1 MLSFFIKKMDYLET
15 FLKEKAT
22 GGPHGNHYFYWIP
35 VKVMNS
41 LPVKLWK
48 YNRPPDQDRVQEIH
62 DYMKTSKRMD
72 GMIYLAS
79 IGDDL
84 VCYESNH
91 RREALKGLEDMSPI
105 LVDFLPNAKD
115 DLVKEEFLRLNKAV
129 SVPELYFS
137 QNPEQLFADLKA
149 AVDEFCENY
158 KKHKVS
164 SNKPQ
169 RPNFNRDILMDEFYR
184 VIKESNIDVE
194 EFIKRLC
201 KYNRKLLMKD
211 KKGLSPKIIEKCTES
226 GLWLFAWS
234 SKLETAEIV

>member
-1 MLSFFIKKMDYLET
+1 MDYLET

-22 GGPHGNHYFYWIP
+22 GGSHGNHYFYWIP

-41 LPVKLWK
+41 LPIKLWK
-48 YNRPPDQDRVQEIH
+48 YNRPPDQDRVREIH
-62 DYMKTSKRMD
+62 EYMKVSKRMD

-79 IGDDL
+79 IGNDL

-91 RREALKGLEDMSPI
+91 RREALRGLEDMCPI
-105 LVDFLPNAKD
+105 LVDFLHNTTD
-115 DLVKEEFLRLNKAV
+115 DIVKEEFLRLNKAV

-149 AVDEFCENY
+149 AVDEFCETY
-158 KKHKVS
+158 KKHKVN

-169 RPNFNRDILMDEFYR
+169 RPNFNRDTVMDEFYR
-184 VIKESNIDVE
+184 IIKETNIDVE
-194 EFIKRLC
+194 EFVKRLC

-211 KKGLSPKIIEKCTES
+211 KTGLSPKIVEKCTES

-234 SKLETAEIV
+234 SKLDAKEFV

>member
-1 MLSFFIKKMDYLET
+1 MEYLHS

-22 GGPHGNHYFYWIP
+22 GGPHGTHYIYWVPIS
-35 VKVMNS
+35 VFNS

-48 YNRPPDQDRVQEIH
+48 YNRPPDSDRVREIH
-62 DYMKTSKRMD
+62 DYMKKSKRMD
-72 GMIYLAS
+72 GMIYLAT

-91 RREALKGLEDMSPI
+91 RREALKGLEHDMCAI
-105 LVDFLPNAKD
+105 LVDFLPNTTD
-115 DLVKEEFLRLNKAV
+115 DELKEEFIRLNKAV

-137 QNPEQLFADLKA
+137 QDPEKIFQDLRK
-149 AVDEFCENY
+149 AVDQFCETY
-158 KKHKVS
+158 KKHKVT

-184 VIKESNIDVE
+184 LLKELNIDVE
-194 EFIKRLC
+194 ELIKRLC
-201 KYNRKLLMKD
+201 KYNRCLMMSD
-211 KKGLSPKIIEKCTES
+211 RSTLSQKIIDKCNES

-234 SKLETAEIV
+234 SRLDAKKLE

>member
-1 MLSFFIKKMDYLET
+1 MDYLET

-22 GGPHGNHYFYWIP
+22 GGSHGNHYYYWIP

-41 LPVKLWK
+41 LPVRIWK
-48 YNRPPDQDRVQEIH
+48 YNRPPDQDRVREIH
-62 DYMKTSKRMD
+62 EYMQTSKRMD
-72 GMIYLAS
+72 GMIYIAS

-91 RREALKGLEDMSPI
+91 RREALKGLDNMSPI
-105 LVDFLPNAKD
+105 LVDFLPNATD
-115 DLVKEEFLRLNKAV
+115 EIVKEEFLRLNKAV

-137 QNPEQLFADLKA
+137 RNSEQLFSDLKV
-149 AVDEFCENY
+149 AVDDFCETY
-158 KKHKVS
+158 KKHKVN

-169 RPNFNRDILMDEFYR
+169 RPNFNRDLVMDEFYR
-184 VIKESNIDVE
+184 IIKEVNIDVE

-201 KYNRKLLMKD
+201 KYNRKLMMKD
-211 KKGLSPKIIEKCTES
+211 KSGLSSKVVEKCTET

-234 SKLETAEIV
+234 SKLDTKEFV